1 MRAVL
6 EGVLRLVLR
15 LYFRTIVV
23 RGLEQVPPDGRL
35 IFVLNHPNGLV
46 DPLFVLLKSGRRVS
60 FLAKAPLF
68 RLPAL
73 GYFLRLTETIPVHRP
88 EDNAGDTA
96 RNQETFAQARQVLQH
111 GRAIAIFPEGT
122 THSDPS
128 LKPLRTGAARIA
140 LAATA
145 DGPVTL
151 IPTGLTYSD
160 KARFRSRAVVQFGAP
175 IVLPAGEA
183 PDPDAP
189 EPRTVQALTQQ
200 LRQALGEV
208 TVQAD
213 RAEVVELLARTTR
226 LLTTRFDPGAAF
238 DLHRR
243 IAHGYARLREHD
255 PPRLAR
261 LRHRVER
268 HLALLD
274 TVGIPP
280 ESLESSSYRPQRV
293 ALFTAHR
300 IARILLLVP
309 LGVPGFVAHAPA
321 WIVVGRLAHRY
332 AKGSSEVVSTAQI
345 LGGMLLYPL
354 TWAGLAIGA
363 HLALG
368 PGAAVLTLV
377 LAPASGY
384 SALRLMEQADSLV
397 TAARGYLFF
406 VAGREGFARLAAAQ
420 QALRA
425 DLEAVG
431 RESADAGSH

>member
-1 MRAVL
+1 MRGLL
-6 EGVLRLVLR
+6 EGVFRLVLR

-23 RGLEQVPPDGRL
+23 RGLEQLPPDGRL

-68 RLPAL
+68 RLPVL
-73 GYFLRLTETIPVHRP
+73 GYFLRLTQTIPVYRP
-88 EDNAGDTA
+88 EDNPGDTA
-96 RNQETFAQARQVLQH
+96 RNLETFARAREVLTR
-111 GRAIAIFPEGT
+111 GLAIAIFPEGT

-151 IPTGLTYSD
+151 VPTGLTYSN
-160 KARFRSRAVVQFGAP
+160 KARFRSRATVQFGEP
-175 IVLPAGEA
+175 IVLPAGTA

-189 EPRTVQALTQQ
+189 DPTTVQALTQQ
-200 LRQALGEV
+200 LRDALGEV

-213 RAEVVELLARTTR
+213 QAEIIDLLARTTR
-226 LLTTRFDPGAAF
+226 LLAPRSDPDTAF
-238 DLHRR
+238 VLHRR
-243 IAHGYARLREHD
+243 IADGYARLREEN
-255 PPRLAR
+255 PTRLAR
-261 LRHRVER
+261 LRRRVER
-268 HLALLD
+268 HLGLLD

-280 ESLESSSYRPQRV
+280 EALESASYRPQRV

-309 LGVPGFVAHAPA
+309 LGVPGFVVHAPA
-321 WIVVGRLAHRY
+321 WVAVGRLAHRY
-332 AKGSSEVVSTAQI
+332 AKGASEVVSTAQI

-354 TWAGLAIGA
+354 TWIGLSGAVYVWLGPVAGGIT
-363 HLALG
+363 LAL
-368 PGAAVLTLV
+368 
-377 LAPASGY
+377 APLSGY
-384 SALRLMEQADSLV
+384 AALRLMEQADSLI

-406 VAGREGFARLAAAQ
+406 VAGREGFPRLAAAQ
-420 QALRA
+420 QALRK

-431 RESADAGSH
+431 REGADAGSH

>member
-23 RGLEQVPPDGRL
+23 RGLDQLPPDGRL

-68 RLPAL
+68 RLPVL
-73 GYFLRLTETIPVHRP
+73 GYFLRLTQTIPVYRP
-88 EDNAGDTA
+88 EDNPGDTA
-96 RNQETFAQARQVLQH
+96 RNLETFARARQVLTS
-111 GRAIAIFPEGT
+111 GLAIAIFPEGT

-151 IPTGLTYSD
+151 VPAGLTYSN
-160 KARFRSRAVVQFGAP
+160 KARFRSRATVQFGAP
-175 IVLPAGEA
+175 IVLPAGA
-183 PDPDAP
+183 AP
-189 EPRTVQALTQQ
+189 EPDALDPEAVQALTQQ
-200 LRQALGEV
+200 LRDALGEV

-213 RAEVVELLARTTR
+213 RAEIVDLLARTTR
-226 LLTTRFDPGAAF
+226 LLAPRSDPDAAF
-238 DLHRR
+238 VLHRR
-243 IAHGYARLREHD
+243 IAEGYALLRDRD
-255 PPRLAR
+255 PLRLAR

-274 TVGIPP
+274 TAGIPP
-280 ESLESSSYRPQRV
+280 ESLESASYRPQRV

-309 LGVPGFVAHAPA
+309 LGVPGLVVHAPA
-321 WIVVGRLAHRY
+321 WVMVGRLAHRY
-332 AKGSSEVVSTAQI
+332 AKGASEVVSTAQI

-354 TWAGLAIGA
+354 TWIGLAAVAYLLFGPVVSG
-363 HLALG
+363 LAL
-368 PGAAVLTLV
+368 VLTPV
-377 LAPASGY
+377 SGY
-384 SALRLMEQADSLV
+384 AALRLMEQADSLV
-397 TAARGYLFF
+397 TATRGYLFF
-406 VAGREGFARLAAAQ
+406 VAGREGFQRLAAAQ
-420 QALRA
+420 TALRA

-431 RESADAGSH
+431 REGTYMG

>member
-1 MRAVL
+1 MRALL

-23 RGLEQVPPDGRL
+23 HGLDQLPPGGRL

-68 RLPAL
+68 RLPVL

-96 RNQETFAQARQVLQH
+96 RNQETFARARQVLQH

-145 DGPVTL
+145 DGPVSL
-151 IPTGLTYSD
+151 VPTGLTYSN
-160 KARFRSRAVVQFGAP
+160 KARFRSRATVQFGVP
-175 IVLPAGEA
+175 IVLPVGAA

-189 EPRTVQALTQQ
+189 DPIAVQALTQQ
-200 LRQALGEV
+200 LRDALGQV

-213 RAEVVELLARTTR
+213 RAEIIDLLARTTR
-226 LLTTRFDPGAAF
+226 LLAPRSDPDSAVV
-238 DLHRR
+238 LHRR
-243 IAHGYARLREHD
+243 IAEGYARLREED
-255 PPRLAR
+255 PTRLAR

-268 HLALLD
+268 HLGLLD

-280 ESLESSSYRPQRV
+280 EALNSASYRPQRV

-309 LGVPGFVAHAPA
+309 LGVPGFVVHAPA
-321 WIVVGRLAHRY
+321 WVMVGRLARRY
-332 AKGSSEVVSTAQI
+332 AKGASEVVSTAQI

-354 TWAGLAIGA
+354 TWIGLGGAVYLWRGSVSAG
-363 HLALG
+363 
-368 PGAAVLTLV
+368 VTLTLAP
-377 LAPASGY
+377 LAGY
-384 SALRLMEQADSLV
+384 AALRLMEQADSLI
-397 TAARGYLFF
+397 TATRGYLFF
-406 VAGREGFARLAAAQ
+406 VAGREGFQRLAAAQ

-431 RESADAGSH
+431 RENLSA

>member
-1 MRAVL
+1 MRALL

-23 RGLEQVPPDGRL
+23 HGLDQLPAGGRL

-68 RLPAL
+68 RLPVL
-73 GYFLRLTETIPVHRP
+73 GYFLRLTQTIPVYRP
-88 EDNAGDTA
+88 EDNPGDTA
-96 RNQETFAQARQVLQH
+96 RNLETFARARQVLTS
-111 GRAIAIFPEGT
+111 GLAIAIFPEGT

-151 IPTGLTYSD
+151 VPTGLTYSN
-160 KARFRSRAVVQFGAP
+160 KARFRSRATVQFGAP
-175 IVLPAGEA
+175 IVLPVGTA

-189 EPRTVQALTQQ
+189 EPTAVQALTQQ
-200 LRQALGEV
+200 LRDALGQV

-213 RAEVVELLARTTR
+213 RAEIIDLLARTTR
-226 LLTTRFDPGAAF
+226 LLAPRSDPDSAVV
-238 DLHRR
+238 LHRR
-243 IAHGYARLREHD
+243 ITEGYARLREED
-255 PPRLAR
+255 PTRLAR

-280 ESLESSSYRPQRV
+280 EALDSASYRPQRV

-309 LGVPGFVAHAPA
+309 LGVPGFVVHAPA
-321 WIVVGRLAHRY
+321 WVVVGRLARRY
-332 AKGSSEVVSTAQI
+332 AKGASEVVSTAQI

-354 TWAGLAIGA
+354 TWIGLAGA
-363 HLALG
+363 VYLWRGSVSAGVTLALA
-368 PGAAVLTLV
+368 P
-377 LAPASGY
+377 LAGY
-384 SALRLMEQADSLV
+384 AALRLMEQADSLI
-397 TAARGYLFF
+397 TATRGYLFF
-406 VAGREGFARLAAAQ
+406 VAGREGFQRLAAAQ

-431 RESADAGSH
+431 RENLSA

>member
-1 MRAVL
+1 MRALL

-23 RGLEQVPPDGRL
+23 RGLEQLPPDCRL

-68 RLPAL
+68 QLPVL
-73 GYFLRLTETIPVHRP
+73 GYFLRLTQTIPVYRP

-96 RNQETFAQARQVLQH
+96 RNLETFARARQVLTS
-111 GRAIAIFPEGT
+111 GLAIAIFPEGT

-140 LAATA
+140 LAATG
-145 DGPVTL
+145 DGPVAL
-151 IPTGLTYSD
+151 VPTGLTYSN
-160 KARFRSRAVVQFGAP
+160 KARFRSRATVQFGTP
-175 IVLPAGEA
+175 IVLPAGTA
-183 PDPDAP
+183 SDPDAP
-189 EPRTVQALTQQ
+189 EPTAVQALTQQ
-200 LRQALGEV
+200 LRNALGEV

-213 RAEVVELLARTTR
+213 KADVIDLLARTTR
-226 LLTTRFDPGAAF
+226 LLAPRSDPDAAF
-238 DLHRR
+238 VLHRR
-243 IAHGYARLREHD
+243 IAEGYARLREQD
-255 PPRLAR
+255 PVRLAR

-268 HLALLD
+268 HLALLE

-280 ESLESSSYRPQRV
+280 EALESASYRPHRV

-309 LGVPGFVAHAPA
+309 LGVPGFVVHAPA
-321 WIVVGRLAHRY
+321 WVLVGRLARRY
-332 AKGSSEVVSTAQI
+332 AKGASEVVSTAQI

-354 TWAGLAIGA
+354 TWAGLAVAANLWLGPVA
-363 HLALG
+363 TVVTLAL
-368 PGAAVLTLV
+368 
-377 LAPASGY
+377 APLSGY
-384 SALRLMEQADSLV
+384 AALRLMEQADSLT

-406 VAGREGFARLAAAQ
+406 VAGREGFQRLAAAQ
-420 QALRA
+420 QALREE
-425 DLEAVG
+425 LETVG
-431 RESADAGSH
+431 RESVVAGSP